1 MANITAKTS
10 SNIFYKARCEAA
22 THNEQL
28 SSREGAAD
36 YMSIDRGRLYRIE
49 SGIAIP
55 YPEEI
60 RLMADLYNAPEL
72 ENYFCRTMCP
82 LGCEMPKAELA
93 NLDRLTVRTLSVF
106 RKIGKTKEML
116 LDITADGV
124 IDESEKPE
132 LDEVVKN
139 LEEVEEIAQS
149 TAVSSA
155 EQTQTGESSQP
166 ESLLEG
172 ERIPVN
178 TADVYELDRLP
189 GIGPTKAQAIVDYRT
204 EHGPF
209 QSAEQLLEV
218 SGIGEATL
226 EGLLDYITLD

>member
-1 MANITAKTS
+1 MAGIS
-10 SNIFYKARCEAA
+10 RYEAA
-22 THNEQL
+22 ALGLTAAFVFFTAGWFFA
-28 SSREGAAD
+28 SRTASD
-36 YMSIDRGRLYRIE
+36 
-49 SGIAIP
+49 P
-55 YPEEI
+55 Y
-60 RLMADLYNAPEL
+60 
-72 ENYFCRTMCP
+72 
-82 LGCEMPKAELA
+82 
-93 NLDRLTVRTLSVF
+93 TVTVQH
-106 RKIGKTKEML
+106 I
-116 LDITADGV
+116 
-124 IDESEKPE
+124 
-132 LDEVVKN
+132 
-139 LEEVEEIAQS
+139 QS

-155 EQTQTGESSQP
+155 EQTQTGESSKP

-209 QSAEQLLEV
+209 QSTEQLLEV

>member
-1 MANITAKTS
+1 MAGIS
-10 SNIFYKARCEAA
+10 RYEAA
-22 THNEQL
+22 ALGLTAAFVFFTAGWFFA
-28 SSREGAAD
+28 SRTASD
-36 YMSIDRGRLYRIE
+36 
-49 SGIAIP
+49 P
-55 YPEEI
+55 Y
-60 RLMADLYNAPEL
+60 
-72 ENYFCRTMCP
+72 
-82 LGCEMPKAELA
+82 
-93 NLDRLTVRTLSVF
+93 TVTVQHS
-106 RKIGKTKEML
+106 
-116 LDITADGV
+116 
-124 IDESEKPE
+124 
-132 LDEVVKN
+132 
-139 LEEVEEIAQS
+139 QS

-209 QSAEQLLEV
+209 QSAEQLLEA

>member
-1 MANITAKTS
+1 MAGIS
-10 SNIFYKARCEAA
+10 RYEAA
-22 THNEQL
+22 ALGLT
-28 SSREGAAD
+28 AAFVFFTAGWFFASHTTSD
-36 YMSIDRGRLYRIE
+36 
-49 SGIAIP
+49 P
-55 YPEEI
+55 Y
-60 RLMADLYNAPEL
+60 
-72 ENYFCRTMCP
+72 
-82 LGCEMPKAELA
+82 
-93 NLDRLTVRTLSVF
+93 TVTVQHS
-106 RKIGKTKEML
+106 
-116 LDITADGV
+116 
-124 IDESEKPE
+124 
-132 LDEVVKN
+132 
-139 LEEVEEIAQS
+139 QS